1 MENLNE
7 MTAERS
13 LEIIRKHLDQSRKE
27 LTKNAGT
34 PMIWWGSLVFVTAL
48 IVGHL
53 WKATGN
59 PSWNF
64 LWFIMAIIGYAGNY
78 LMDKKEKQAHVP
90 QTFISKMISHVWLA
104 FGTFA
109 VTMAVL
115 LFVVAQSLGYF
126 TPLLNH
132 YTVII
137 ILMVCLCCTI
147 TGLIL
152 KNLWIALGGFLG
164 GMIGAA
170 VADVMVTG
178 YYQMMAMAGV
188 ALVALIIPGII
199 INLKSRKDA

>member
-1 MENLNE
+1 MENTNE

-34 PMIWWGSLVFVTAL
+34 PMIWWGCLVFVTAL

-53 WKATGN
+53 WKATGS

-64 LWFIMAIIGYAGNY
+64 LWFLMAIIGYAGNY

-90 QTFISKMISHVWLA
+90 QTFISTMISHVWLA
-104 FGTFA
+104 FGIFA
-109 VTMAVL
+109 ATLAVL
-115 LFVVAQSLGYF
+115 LFVVAPSLGYL

-137 ILMVCLCCTI
+137 ILLVSMACCI
-147 TGLIL
+147 TGLML
-152 KNLWIALGGFLG
+152 KNMWIAICAFLG
-164 GMIGAA
+164 GIVGAA
-170 VADVMVTG
+170 VADVMATG
-178 YYQMMAMAGV
+178 YYQMLAMAAV
-188 ALVALIIPGII
+188 AVVALIIPGIM
-199 INLKSRKDA
+199 INLNNRKNA